1 MSKNP
6 YLPYDLFFT
15 LLSFLCLDTDE
26 CTSIPCQNSG
36 ICSDSVNGYT
46 CVCDDGYEGVH
57 CETSEFYISVCT
69 NKKSPFVN
77 LKHKAKLEMFVT

>member
-1 MSKNP
+1 MYKNP

-15 LLSFLCLDTDE
+15 LLSFLCLDSDE

-46 CVCDDGYEGVH
+46 CVCVDGYEGVH
-57 CETSEFYISVCT
+57 CETGNTVSLSWKIKLSL
-69 NKKSPFVN
+69 KSA
-77 LKHKAKLEMFVT
+77 LSKS